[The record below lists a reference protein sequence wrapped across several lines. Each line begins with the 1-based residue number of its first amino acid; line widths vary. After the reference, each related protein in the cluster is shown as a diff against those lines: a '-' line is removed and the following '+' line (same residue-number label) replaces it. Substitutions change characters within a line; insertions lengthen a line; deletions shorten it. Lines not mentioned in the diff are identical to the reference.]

1 MTIRVLIADDQPL
14 LRGAMRIYLSAEP
27 DIEVVGEASDGQE
40 AVVLAERL
48 RPDLVAMDIR
58 MPVMDGLSATEKVIT
73 TGARVMVI
81 TTFHID
87 EYVVEALR
95 RGASGFVLKDAT
107 PEELVHAVRVIAA
120 GEALLSPSVTRRLLE
135 RFANRLPPDPAQG
148 AALQGLTPRE
158 RTVLALVAKGLPNR
172 EIAQE
177 LHLAPSS
184 VKTHV
189 SHLLAKLDL
198 ADRVH
203 MVIFAYEHGLIEA
216 GFI

>member
-1 MTIRVLIADDQPL
+1 MTIRVLIADDQPM
-14 LRGAMRIYLSAEP
+14 LRGALRMYLSAEP

-40 AVVLAERL
+40 AVTLAERL

-95 RGASGFVLKDAT
+95 RGASGFVLKDAM

-135 RFANRLPPDPAQG
+135 RFAKRLPPESSPG
-148 AALQGLTPRE
+148 AALQGLTARE
-158 RTVLALVAKGLPNR
+158 RTVLDLVARGLPNR
-172 EIAQE
+172 EIGE
-177 LHLAPSS
+177 VLHLAPSS

-189 SHLLAKLDL
+189 SHLLAKLNL

-203 MVIFAYEHGLIEA
+203 LVIFAYEHGLVEP
-216 GFI
+216 GFL

>member
-27 DIEVVGEASDGQE
+27 DIDVVGEASDGLE

-107 PEELVHAVRVIAA
+107 PEELVHAVRVVAA

-135 RFANRLPPDPAQG
+135 RFAKRLPPAPAQG
-148 AALQGLTPRE
+148 GALQRLTPRE
-158 RTVLALVAKGLPNR
+158 RTVLALVATGLPNR

-177 LHLAPSS
+177 LNLAPSS

-203 MVIFAYEHGLIEA
+203 LVIFAYEHGLVEP
-216 GFI
+216 GFS

>member
-1 MTIRVLIADDQPL
+1 MTIRVLIADDQPM
-14 LRGAMRIYLSAEP
+14 LRGALRMYLSAEP
-27 DIEVVGEASDGQE
+27 DIEVIGEASNGQE
-40 AVVLAERL
+40 AVALAERL
-48 RPDLVAMDIR
+48 RPDVIAMDIR
-58 MPVMDGLSATEKVIT
+58 MPVMDGLAATEKAIT

-135 RFANRLPPDPAQG
+135 RFAKRLPPDTSQG
-148 AALQGLTPRE
+148 AALQGLTTRE
-158 RTVLALVAKGLPNR
+158 RTVLDLVAKGLPNR
-172 EIAQE
+172 EIGKV

-189 SHLLAKLDL
+189 SHLLAKLSL

-203 MVIFAYEHGLIEA
+203 LVIFAYEHGLVER